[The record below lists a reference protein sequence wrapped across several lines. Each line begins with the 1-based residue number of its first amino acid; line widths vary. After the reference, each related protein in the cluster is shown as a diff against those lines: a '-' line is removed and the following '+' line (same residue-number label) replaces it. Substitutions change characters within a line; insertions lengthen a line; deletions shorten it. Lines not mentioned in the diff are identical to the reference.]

1 MVVCIDLNY
10 CNITDSL
17 ETRNLSTVKTGMVG
31 CIESSNCA
39 NKTSVFPCSLKMD
52 NEEFYDEK

>member
-17 ETRNLSTVKTGMVG
+17 ETRNLSTVKTGLVG
-31 CIESSNCA
+31 CIESNKCS
-39 NKTSVFPCSLKMD
+39 NKTSVFPCSLKIS
-52 NEEFYDEK
+52 NEEFYDKS